1 MVLRYLGS
9 GFLGPGTRGL
19 SLRVLF
25 QARNNPPLSK
35 RDFWELE
42 RSWNPGAQEFPKRDF
57 GVPREK
63 LIPGMPKTICFHRVL
78 RCRGSRSENIVIHN
92 RNGVPFCN
100 LAKKVIRFHWKTN
113 VFQNA
118 ILTFHFLN
126 FSHGETSF
134 SGSRESRSENIV
146 KHNETESFF
155 VVLPRKCSVSIGK
168 QRCFRARF

>member
-1 MVLRYLGS
+1 MLEITPPSLNEISGS
-9 GFLGPGTRGL
+9 SRDPGIREVRD
-19 SLRVLF
+19 SL
-25 QARNNPPLSK
+25 NEISGYP
-35 RDFWELE
+35 
-42 RSWNPGAQEFPKRDF
+42 
-57 GVPREK
+57 EK
-63 LIPGMPKTICFHRVL
+63 NGSQGCQKTICFHRVL

-100 LAKKVIRFHWKTN
+100 LAKKVIRFHWKTK

-168 QRCFRARF
+168 QMCFRARF